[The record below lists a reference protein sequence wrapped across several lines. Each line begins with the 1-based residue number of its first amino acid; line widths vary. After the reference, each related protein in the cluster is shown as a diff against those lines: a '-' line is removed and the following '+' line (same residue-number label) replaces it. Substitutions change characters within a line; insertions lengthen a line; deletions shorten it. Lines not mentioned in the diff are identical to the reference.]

1 MAEQNVSWTLS
12 SLQGVIVLD
21 GIMDKDVPWNVPEA
35 HIQLTSAGV
44 FGLDKSLTDVFGFR
58 YKGPG

>member
-1 MAEQNVSWTLS
+1 MVVGRDTPVGAQSGVTFDVTL
-12 SLQGVIVLD
+12 
-21 GIMDKDVPWNVPEA
+21 DVPWNVPEA
-35 HIQLTSAGV
+35 HIQLTLAGV